1 MEDISDKL
9 PLTMSAEAFLTRFKV
24 TRDALQRE
32 VTVLGPKGKLDST
45 IKKSTSKIAILAY
58 KLQGRMG
65 HYITIKYEKN
75 NDKQFCIYNCAEGQ
89 NGPHKEE
96 SIDRFVES
104 DNKKI
109 LCLITLK

>member
-9 PLTMSAEAFLTRFKV
+9 SLTMSAEAFLTRFKV

-45 IKKSTSKIAILAY
+45 IKKSTSPIAILAY
-58 KLQGRMG
+58 KPQDGIG

-75 NDKQFCIYNCAEGQ
+75 DEKPYWIYNYESPGEPNKQ
-89 NGPHKEE
+89 S
-96 SIDRFVES
+96 SIDRFIES